1 MTLILD
7 ACCFPYITYTMC
19 GLWIRPL
26 LMFECLCCPS
36 HFPVADSAF
45 ISIPVF
51 ALPRIIVVY
60 VFPLVT
66 SAIIFQSR
74 RGTIFLPLSPCFP
87 ILLTPPPHFFHRRN
101 ACYYSSGPPHGQYPG
116 ALLFCH
122 SLQYQQVA
130 ILKILYPFQDGWP

>member
-87 ILLTPPPHFFHRRN
+87 ILLTPPHTFSTDGTPATLPPAHLTASTLVPF
-101 ACYYSSGPPHGQYPG
+101 YSATHCSI
-116 ALLFCH
+116 
-122 SLQYQQVA
+122 SRW
-130 ILKILYPFQDGWP
+130 PF